1 MLKLITPPT
10 VEPISLSELKAH
22 LRIDGTDEDALLN
35 AIIKTARE
43 HVEAITRRALIQ
55 QTWQLIL
62 DGWWLS
68 GAILE
73 LPMPPLIGVDSI
85 VYKDSAG
92 TEYTLESSKYLYDA
106 TDIGRLMLADG
117 ESFPTSEL
125 YPMGAVKITFK
136 AGYGT
141 SGDSLPEPIRH
152 AIRLLCGHYYEN
164 REAVIIERGANIMQL
179 PMAVD
184 ALLAPYRVWGF

>member
-10 VEPISLSELKAH
+10 IEPISLSELKAH

-73 LPMPPLIGVDSI
+73 LPMPPLISVESI

-92 TEYTLESSKYLYDA
+92 TEYTLESNKYLYDA

-125 YPMGAVKITFK
+125 YPMGAVKITF
-136 AGYGT
+136 
-141 SGDSLPEPIRH
+141 
-152 AIRLLCGHYYEN
+152 
-164 REAVIIERGANIMQL
+164 
-179 PMAVD
+179 
-184 ALLAPYRVWGF
+184 